1 MKQKFKFISL
11 FSLILFIYGCNEEDK
26 NTNINNNK
34 TEQNVTQLNNS
45 NTEKYS
51 PKNEKIDLEKEFTK
65 LETQFHPNRISS
77 LKETNDLK
85 VYLPEETFSYFENN
99 QKINFEPEVL
109 FQKEETIKY
118 NEDIQKKLYVDMG
131 LEDLLNKEENKDNSI
146 TNYQLQLTKEGKIDF
161 KITSYLT
168 NIEWLNKLL
177 LMQFLN
183 ELQHNP
189 YISPE
194 DSKDMFKDYY
204 LYYKA
209 LKESNLIKAKQIL
222 INHFLTTYNKEVTPL
237 KNNEDF
243 PQEKTFRQTIKLN
256 NFDKIINGKYYMNFT
271 KETYSFLGGAHGFT
285 TLEFFTIDP
294 VKQDIVTLNDIIS
307 FENDTSKTLVKALIK
322 KFYEIYKNDQ
332 DFIDNFNA
340 KDFFLTNN
348 FFINEKGIGFIYQ
361 PYEILPYAFGH
372 INLFLT
378 FEELQKLNIVLKK

>member
-51 PKNEKIDLEKEFTK
+51 PKNEKIDLEKEFSK

-77 LKETNDLK
+77 LKETSDLK
-85 VYLPEETFSYFENN
+85 VYLPEEMFSYFDNN
-99 QKINFEPEVL
+99 QKINLEPEVL

-118 NEDIQKKLYVDMG
+118 NEEIQKKIYHDIREKYSFNEG
-131 LEDLLNKEENKDNSI
+131 DKEDKNSI
-146 TNYQLQLTKEGKIDF
+146 SEDDFFFKEGKMNF
-161 KITSYLT
+161 KFTSYHT
-168 NIEWLNKLL
+168 NIKWLNKLL
-177 LMQFLN
+177 MEQFSN
-183 ELQHNP
+183 EFQHNP
-189 YISPE
+189 EISPE
-194 DSKDMFKDYY
+194 DSEELYKDYY
-204 LYYKA
+204 LYHKA
-209 LKESNLIKAKQIL
+209 LKENDLTKAKQL
-222 INHFLTTYNKEVTPL
+222 LVNHLQTEYNNEATPL
-237 KNNEDF
+237 KNNEEF
-243 PQEKTFRQTIKLN
+243 PQEKTLNQTIKLN
-256 NFDKIINGKYYMNFT
+256 NFDKIVNGKYYMNFT
-271 KETYSFLGGAHGFT
+271 KETYSFLGGVHGFT
-285 TLEFFTIDP
+285 SLEFFTIDP
-294 VKQDIVTLNDIIS
+294 VKQDIVTLNDIIY
-307 FENDTSKTLVKALIK
+307 FDNNTSKTLLKALIK

-378 FEELQKLNIVLKK
+378 FEELQKLNIVFKK